1 MSGNTA
7 LPIAIRRHFP
17 PRDDPSPLLQPVQ
30 CRVERPV
37 LHLQEIV
44 RGPLDAL
51 ADMMA
56 MSGAIQ
62 KRAEDQHIQ
71 GALEQLRPLLFFLS
85 GHGRHSILGSSG
97 RISNGDSRA
106 MHVS

>member
-1 MSGNTA
+1 
-7 LPIAIRRHFP
+7 
-17 PRDDPSPLLQPVQ
+17 
-30 CRVERPV
+30 V

-62 KRAEDQHIQ
+62 KRAEDQHIK

-85 GHGRHSILGSSG
+85 GHEDIRSWDQVVEFRMATLGQCTFPELQCLET
-97 RISNGDSRA
+97 RFGDLSPIEIGNSEVCDVEVPCANAR
-106 MHVS
+106 